1 MTEHIRVFRVRPND
15 AINLDSEKR
24 RAFVAPLFPADV
36 ESGVIRQRHTASRDI
51 KQSANPD
58 PIVELGYKQIRPRA
72 NITNTARSAGG
83 AQIRTASPEDVPYF
97 LWLRT
102 QNQ

>member
-58 PIVELGYKQIRPRA
+58 PIVELGYKQIRPGA

-83 AQIRTASPEDVPYF
+83 GS
-97 LWLRT
+97 
-102 QNQ
+102 N